1 MFLPQLRLFK
11 YSTKKQFFL
20 GIFKRKILR
29 EKERKHALD
38 REKSENHE
46 KKKENTLTTKKKI
59 RKRRSRARYLLRKKT
74 KF

>member
-29 EKERKHALD
+29 EKERKHAIDQENTHTLSTMKK
-38 REKSENHE
+38 RERKNDHE
-46 KKKENTLTTKKKI
+46 KK
-59 RKRRSRARYLLRKKT
+59 
-74 KF
+74 